1 MDSYYKGCVTHS
13 RLKPSINAFTYNYYM
28 IMKKI
33 NQNSATP
40 EYYDMASLLVRSNY
54 TIKEYFK
61 ECDVYWLSEPGIF
74 GKHFNPISF
83 WYFIKD
89 NIIQTI
95 LVTVT
100 NTPWNEKI
108 LYEIPNDDVTKVWKL
123 MHVSP
128 FNPQRNQYYLFKT
141 NQTRGFEFDNL
152 NINWNILLYD
162 RDDTLVLYVDMK
174 LKKHRKPL
182 FITFNFIMIIIYI
195 YYQAL
200 LMWFRNFPLYSHE
213 PRRSGN
219 EYFTCKNN

>member
-40 EYYDMASLLVRSNY
+40 EYYDMVSLLVKSNY

-61 ECDVYWLSEPGIF
+61 ECDVHWLSEPGIF

-100 NTPWNEKI
+100 NSFNHFNANHAII
-108 LYEIPNDDVTKVWKL
+108 LFWMRIYKRSIIF
-123 MHVSP
+123 S
-128 FNPQRNQYYLFKT
+128 
-141 NQTRGFEFDNL
+141 
-152 NINWNILLYD
+152 YD
-162 RDDTLVLYVDMK
+162 IGVVI
-174 LKKHRKPL
+174 
-182 FITFNFIMIIIYI
+182 FQN
-195 YYQAL
+195 
-200 LMWFRNFPLYSHE
+200 
-213 PRRSGN
+213 
-219 EYFTCKNN
+219 